1 MDGTLLPYGD
11 EWPGVA
17 ESAFVAPGAHII
29 GAVYLGEESSV
40 WYGAVLRGDAESIR
54 IGARTNI
61 QDGCVLHA
69 DPGYPA
75 SIGEGCV
82 VGHKAVVHGCEL
94 GDGCLIGINATILN
108 GARIGEGS
116 IVAAGAVVPEG
127 KEFPARSLI
136 IGVPAEQASDVTDEQ
151 AQDIARGVQS
161 YVERAAKHREA
172 LQRNSQKP

>member
-1 MDGTLLPYGD
+1 MDGTVLAYGD
-11 EWPGVA
+11 ERPEVA
-17 ESAFVAPGAHII
+17 ESAFVAPGAHVI

-40 WYGAVLRGDAESIR
+40 WYGAVLRGDTEYIR

-75 SIGEGCV
+75 TIGEGCV
-82 VGHKAVVHGCEL
+82 VGHKAVVHGCEI
-94 GDGCLIGINATILN
+94 GDGCLVGINATILN

-127 KEFPARSLI
+127 REFPARSLI
-136 IGVPAEQASDVTDEQ
+136 IGVPAQQASDVTEEQ
-151 AQDIARGVQS
+151 AQDIACGVQS

-172 LQRNSQKP
+172 LQRGS